1 MEPKSV
7 GEKRSYTEEENIAL
21 SKQANQKTPEQLA
34 EENRP
39 FVYYLV
45 DKEFSHY
52 YKNVGIPRDVIV
64 SAGMFGLVKAANR
77 SKYGTFLR
85 YASFWIRYHIYVEIR
100 GWFFIKRQ
108 ASYCSKLN
116 KLRKEQARFLNKFG
130 KEPSYAELAE
140 LTGMPEETIYDVIQ
154 FDKNN
159 STSTCSIDA
168 IQEDPDLSAQ
178 YERLMESETDEIS
191 MDKMEYD
198 DLRKLVEEFL
208 FGEEKTIIIERFFN
222 HKEPIVIARE
232 LGFSHSTHVNKVI
245 NAAIEHLKHRIK
257 LLDNYGKKTGDNPIN
272 CPYVKIARSLRLAT
286 ATN

>member
-1 MEPKSV
+1 MESKDSV
-7 GEKRSYTEEENIAL
+7 EKRSYTEEESIAL
-21 SKQANQKTPEQLA
+21 SKQANAKTPEQLA

-52 YKNVGIPRDVIV
+52 YKNVGIPRDIIV

-77 SKYGTFLR
+77 SKYGTFIR

-100 GWFFIKRQ
+100 SWFFIKRQ

-116 KLRKEQARFLNKFG
+116 KLRKEQARFLNKNG
-130 KEPSYAELAE
+130 REASYSELAE

-159 STSTCSIDA
+159 STSTCSIEA
-168 IQEDPDLSAQ
+168 IQDDPELSDQ
-178 YERLMESETDEIS
+178 YERLMETETEEIS
-191 MDKMEYD
+191 FSKIEYD

-208 FGEEKTIIIERFFN
+208 FGEEKEIVIDRFFN
-222 HKEPIVIARE
+222 HKEPITIARE
-232 LGFSHSTHVNKVI
+232 MGFTHSTHVNKVI
-245 NAAIEHLKHRIK
+245 NSAIEHLKHRIK
-257 LLDNYGKKTGDNPIN
+257 LLEDYGKKTGDNPIN
-272 CPYVKIARSLRLAT
+272 CPFVKIARSMQLSVQG
-286 ATN
+286 N